1 MKLQALAAC
10 ALSCCCWLAQTT
22 RAQSPLPNPAVPAPT
37 PLSAVTAPVSLQR
50 TELYFG
56 GIARASWDEFL
67 ALVVTPRFPDGLTWF
82 DAHGQWQTRT
92 GVVTKQDSRV
102 LVLIHAA
109 TPEKD
114 RLIEELREQFKTRY
128 HELSVLRA
136 DAAVTASF

>member
-1 MKLQALAAC
+1 MKRLAFAVC
-10 ALSCCCWLAQTT
+10 VLLGCWCCLPTPA
-22 RAQSPLPNPAVPAPT
+22 RAQSLPDPAAPSPT

-56 GIARASWDEFL
+56 GIARASWDDFL
-67 ALVVTPRFPDGLTWF
+67 ATVVTPRFPDGLTWY

-92 GVVTKQDSRV
+92 GIVTKQDSRV

-114 RLIEELREQFKTRY
+114 RLVEELREQFKTRY